1 MPGTSHLTTAEE
13 AAIRDEFADLYA
25 TFQGLND
32 EPTLT
37 LRRRSTTTEAFTTV
51 ATFRPYGL
59 RLTNRAEQVAGVNA
73 GAVTETVTG
82 RMLVDGDLTILQND
96 RFAWNG
102 EPCEVQMVSP
112 DTNLAGL
119 RLVEFTVIGAG

>member
-1 MPGTSHLTTAEE
+1 MAGTSHLTTAEE
-13 AAIRDEFADLYA
+13 AEIRGEFADLYA

-37 LRRRSTTTEAFTTV
+37 LRRRSTTTGAFTTV

-59 RLTNRAEQVAGVNA
+59 RLLNRAEQESGANA
-73 GAVTETVTG
+73 GAVTSTVAG
-82 RMLVDGDLTILQND
+82 QMRVDGDLTILQDD
-96 RFAWNG
+96 RFNWNG

-119 RLVEFTVIGAG
+119 RRVEFAVIGAG